1 MIRVVLLK
9 EEECGLVC
17 YHSSSKSITFV
28 FTVDNLYVLK
38 KNVSDYCLN
47 NMVYQKSLESL
58 VDEVG
63 IGHFQMIH
71 IQLYHA

>member
-28 FTVDNLYVLK
+28 FTVDNLYVL
-38 KNVSDYCLN
+38 
-47 NMVYQKSLESL
+47 SLESL
-58 VDEVG
+58 VDKVG

-71 IQLYHA
+71 IQLCHA